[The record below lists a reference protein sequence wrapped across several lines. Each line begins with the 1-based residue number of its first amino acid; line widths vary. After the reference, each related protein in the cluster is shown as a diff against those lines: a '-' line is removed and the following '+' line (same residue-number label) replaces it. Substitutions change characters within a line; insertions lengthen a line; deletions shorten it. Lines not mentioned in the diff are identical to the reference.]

1 MNITNELINEIRNKI
16 DIVEIVSNYVP
27 LTQRGKNYFGVC
39 PFHDDHSPSMSVS
52 REKQIYT
59 CFSCG
64 ATGNVFTFIS
74 EYEHIN
80 FYEAVKVLGAKVGYN
95 LGSTKTS
102 KDKEDTS
109 LEIYDSACKFYQNNL
124 NTALGK
130 NAVDYLEKRKI
141 DKETIK
147 KFKIGLSVSKTSVT
161 DYLLNKKIPLK
172 DLISLGISNENGT
185 DLFVNRI
192 MFPLYDLQ
200 GNVVAFSGRI
210 YNTKDS
216 SKYIN
221 TKETKIFK
229 KGNLL
234 YNYHQ
239 AKDILKKSE
248 SIIVMEGFMD
258 VIRASTI
265 GINNCVATMGTAF
278 TKQHANLLR
287 KMTDNIILCFDGDQA
302 GEEAT
307 TCAIEVLKEIDI
319 TPKVI
324 RLEENLDPDEYILKY
339 GESSFKAKLEN
350 PESAIEFLMKLHK
363 SNKNLKDIN
372 DISKY
377 IDESLKELINTND
390 TVLVEL
396 TLRKMSTEF
405 NIDYNTLKDKYD
417 ILIKTK
423 NKEKIKQ
430 KPKIKVKPKYDR
442 YGSASRNLLYYMIKD
457 QKIINLVE
465 SKVTYF
471 PDDNIRI
478 LSNEIIY
485 YYHKY
490 GIFNIADFIS
500 YIANKE
506 ELLKIFNEILN
517 MDLKEDYSPEEIND
531 YIKVINSYPINKKTD
546 ELDRKLKEEK
556 DPIKQASILMEI
568 LTLKGVKQWSKK
580 SKHMR
585 KEKKN

>member
-1 MNITNELINEIRNKI
+1 MNITYELINEIRNKI
-16 DIVEIVSNYVP
+16 DIVEIISNYVP

-52 REKQIYT
+52 KEKQIYT

-64 ATGNVFTFIS
+64 ATGNVFTFVS

-80 FYEAVKVLGAKVGYN
+80 FYEAVKLLGNKIGYN
-95 LGSTKTS
+95 LGVSSIS
-102 KDKEDTS
+102 KEKEDKS
-109 LEIYDSACKFYQNNL
+109 LEIYDLSCKFYQNNL
-124 NTALGK
+124 NTTLGK
-130 NAVDYLEKRKI
+130 NAYEYLEQRKL
-141 DKETIK
+141 DKDTVK
-147 KFKIGLSVSKTSVT
+147 KFKVGLSLSKTSLT
-161 DYLLNKKIPLK
+161 DYLLSKNIPLK
-172 DLISLGISNENGT
+172 ELIDLGISNESGT
-185 DLFVNRI
+185 DIFANRI

-200 GNVVAFSGRI
+200 GNVVAFSGRV
-210 YNTKDS
+210 YNIKDP
-216 SKYIN
+216 SKYVN

-287 KMTDNIILCFDGDQA
+287 KMTDNIILCFDGDDA
-302 GEEAT
+302 GKDAT
-307 TCAIEVLKEIDI
+307 ESAINVLKEINI

-339 GESSFKAKLEN
+339 GEERFKNKLEN

-377 IDESLKELINTND
+377 VDEALKEIINTDD
-390 TVLVEL
+390 TILVEL
-396 TLRKMSTEF
+396 TLKKMSAEF
-405 NIDYNTLKDKYD
+405 DIQYDTLKNKYD
-417 ILIKTK
+417 NLIKEK
-423 NKEKIKQ
+423 NKIQIKKPEEIRIKQ
-430 KPKIKVKPKYDR
+430 KYNKYD
-442 YGSASRNLLYYMIKD
+442 SASRSLIYYMIRD
-457 QKIINLVE
+457 RQIINLVE
-465 SKVTYF
+465 NKITYF
-471 PDDNIRI
+471 PDESIRI

-485 YYHKY
+485 FYHKY
-490 GIFNIADFIS
+490 GTFNIADFITHIS
-500 YIANKE
+500 SKDGVV
-506 ELLKIFNEILN
+506 KIFNEIIT
-517 MDLKEDYSPEEIND
+517 MDLKEKYSKEEIND
-531 YIKVINSYPINKKTD
+531 YIELINSYPVSKKTD
-546 ELDRKLKEEK
+546 ELNRKLKEEQ
-556 DPIKQASILMEI
+556 DPIKQANILMEI
-568 LTLKGVKQWSKK
+568 LTLKGVKQ
-580 SKHMR
+580 
-585 KEKKN
+585 

>member
-1 MNITNELINEIRNKI
+1 MNITNDLINEIRNKN
-16 DIVEIVSNYVP
+16 DIVEVVSNYVP

-52 REKQIYT
+52 KEKQIYT

-64 ATGNVFTFIS
+64 ATGNVFTFVS

-80 FYEAVKVLGAKVGYN
+80 FYEAVKLLGNKVGYN
-95 LGSTKTS
+95 LGTETFNKHK
-102 KDKEDTS
+102 KDSS
-109 LEIYDSACKFYQNNL
+109 LEIYDLACKFYQNNL
-124 NTALGK
+124 NTVLGK
-130 NAVDYLEKRKI
+130 NAYEYLEKRKI

-147 KFKIGLSVSKTSVT
+147 KFKIGLSISKTSIT
-161 DYLLNKKIPLK
+161 DYLINKKISIKELV
-172 DLISLGISNENGT
+172 SLGLSSENGT
-185 DLFVNRI
+185 DLFINRI

-239 AKDILKKSE
+239 AKEILKKSDK
-248 SIIVMEGFMD
+248 IIVMEGFMD

-287 KMTDNIILCFDGDQA
+287 KMTDNIILCFDGDDA

-307 TCAIEVLKEIDI
+307 TSAIEVLKEIGI
-319 TPKVI
+319 NPRVI
-324 RLEENLDPDEYILKY
+324 RLEEGLDPDEYILKY
-339 GESSFKAKLEN
+339 GENKFKTKLNN
-350 PESAIEFLMKLHK
+350 PESSIEFLMRLHK

-377 IDESLKELINTND
+377 IDESLKELINTTD
-390 TVLVEL
+390 EILIEL
-396 TLRKMSTEF
+396 TIKKMSTEF
-405 NIDYNTLKDKYD
+405 NIEYST
-417 ILIKTK
+417 IK
-423 NKEKIKQ
+423 NKYISLLENKKNEKMEKQKQYKIKQ
-430 KPKIKVKPKYDR
+430 EYDI
-442 YGSASRNLLYYMIKD
+442 YSNASKNLIYYMIKEPSIIKNIEG
-457 QKIINLVE
+457 KI
-465 SKVTYF
+465 SYF
-471 PDDNIRI
+471 PNENIRI
-478 LSNEIIY
+478 LSNEVIY

-490 GIFNIADFIS
+490 GTFIIADFIS
-500 YIANKE
+500 YISDKE
-506 ELLKIFNEILN
+506 EILKIFNEIIN
-517 MDLKEDYSPEEIND
+517 MNIKDKCTEEEIEDYIR
-531 YIKVINSYPINKKTD
+531 VINSYPINKKTD
-546 ELDRKLKEEK
+546 ELYKKIKDEK
-556 DPIKQASILMEI
+556 DPIKQASILSEI
-568 LTLKGVKQWSKK
+568 LSLKGVK
-580 SKHMR
+580 
-585 KEKKN
+585 E

>member
-1 MNITNELINEIRNKI
+1 MNISNELINEIRNKN
-16 DIVEIVSNYVP
+16 DIVEIISNYVP

-52 REKQIYT
+52 KEKQIYT

-64 ATGNVFTFIS
+64 ATGNVFTFVS

-80 FYEAVKVLGAKVGYN
+80 FYEAVKVLAAKVGYN
-95 LGSTKTS
+95 LGVTNLTKT
-102 KDKEDTS
+102 KEDPS

-130 NAVDYLEKRKI
+130 NAIEYLEKRKI

-147 KFKIGLSVSKTSVT
+147 KFKIGLSMSKISLT
-161 DYLLNKKIPLK
+161 DYLLGKNSLQ
-172 DLISLGISNENGT
+172 DLVSLGISNENGT
-185 DLFVNRI
+185 DLFINRI

-210 YNTKDS
+210 YNTKDA

-239 AKDILKKSE
+239 AKDILKKSD

-287 KMTDNIILCFDGDQA
+287 KMTDNIILCFDGDSA

-307 TCAIEVLKEIDI
+307 TSAIEVLKEINV

-339 GESSFKAKLEN
+339 GSEKFKNKLEN
-350 PESAIEFLMKLHK
+350 PISSIEFLMELHK

-377 IDESLKELINTND
+377 IDESLKELINSND
-390 TVLVEL
+390 TILVEL
-396 TLRKMSTEF
+396 TLKKMSTEF
-405 NIDYNTLKDKYD
+405 EIDYNTLKEKYNSLNKNKETIKQVD
-417 ILIKTK
+417 NINVNIKTK
-423 NKEKIKQ
+423 Q
-430 KPKIKVKPKYDR
+430 KFDR
-442 YGSASRNLLYYMIKD
+442 YESAERNLLYYMIKD
-457 QKIINLVE
+457 QNIINLVE
-465 SKVTYF
+465 NKIAYF
-471 PDDNIRI
+471 PNDNIRI

-485 YYHKY
+485 YYHQY
-490 GIFNIADFIS
+490 GIFNVADFIS
-500 YIANKE
+500 YIFNKKE
-506 ELLKIFNEILN
+506 ILNLFNEILN
-517 MDLKEDYSPEEIND
+517 LNLKEKYSKEEIND
-531 YIKVINSYPINKKTD
+531 YIEVINSYPINKKTE
-546 ELDRKLKEEK
+546 ELNIKLKEEK
-556 DPIKQASILMEI
+556 DPIKQANILMDI
-568 LTLKGVKQWSKK
+568 LTLKGVKQ
-580 SKHMR
+580 
-585 KEKKN
+585 

>member
-16 DIVEIVSNYVP
+16 DIVEVISKYVP

-52 REKQIYT
+52 KEKQIYT

-64 ATGNVFTFIS
+64 ATGNVFTFVS

-80 FYEAVKVLGAKVGYN
+80 FYDAVKLLGKEVGYN
-95 LGSTKTS
+95 LGNAKTS
-102 KDKEDTS
+102 INKQDSS
-109 LEIYDSACKFYQNNL
+109 LEIYDIACKFYQNNL
-124 NTALGK
+124 NTMLGK
-130 NAVDYLEKRKI
+130 NAYDYLEKRKI
-141 DKETIK
+141 NKETIK
-147 KFKIGLSVSKTSVT
+147 KFKIGLSVSKTSLT
-161 DYLLNKKIPLK
+161 DYLLSKNFQLK

-185 DLFVNRI
+185 DLFINRI

-239 AKDILKKSE
+239 AKELLKKSD
-248 SIIVMEGFMD
+248 SVIVMEGFMD

-287 KMTDNIILCFDGDQA
+287 KMSDNIILCFDGDSA

-307 TCAIEVLKEIDI
+307 ISAIEVLKEIDV

-324 RLEENLDPDEYILKY
+324 RLEEDLDPDEYILKY
-339 GESSFKAKLEN
+339 GESGFKTKIEN
-350 PESAIEFLMKLHK
+350 PESSVEFLMKLHRA
-363 SNKNLKDIN
+363 NKNLKDIN

-377 IDESLKELINTND
+377 IDESLKELINSND
-390 TVLVEL
+390 DILVEL
-396 TLRKMSTEF
+396 TIKKMSTEF
-405 NIDYNTLKDKYD
+405 NIEYDTLKNKYD
-417 ILIKTK
+417 SLMKEKEK
-423 NKEKIKQ
+423 NKPKKVSELKI
-430 KPKIKVKPKYDR
+430 KPKYDK
-442 YGSASRNLLYYMIKD
+442 YNQASRNLIYYMLKD
-457 QKIINLVE
+457 KQIIDLVE
-465 SKVTYF
+465 STVTYF
-471 PDDNIRI
+471 PNESIRI
-478 LSNEIIY
+478 LSNEIIH

-490 GIFNIADFIS
+490 GTFNIADFIT
-500 YIANKE
+500 YISTKE
-506 ELLKIFNEILN
+506 ELLTVFNEIIN
-517 MDLKEDYSPEEIND
+517 MNLKDEYSKEEIND

-546 ELDRKLKEEK
+546 ELNRKLKEEK
-556 DPIKQASILMEI
+556 DPIRQANILMEI
-568 LTLKGVKQWSKK
+568 LTLKGVKQ
-580 SKHMR
+580 
-585 KEKKN
+585 

>member
-1 MNITNELINEIRNKI
+1 MNITNELINEIRNKT
-16 DIVEIVSNYVP
+16 DIVEIISIYVP

-52 REKQIYT
+52 KEKQIYT

-74 EYEHIN
+74 EHEHIS
-80 FYEAVKVLGAKVGYN
+80 FIEAVKLLGNKLGYN
-95 LGSTKTS
+95 LGTATKS
-102 KDKEDTS
+102 SNKEDAS
-109 LEIYDSACKFYQNNL
+109 IEIYDLACKFYQNNL

-130 NAVDYLEKRKI
+130 NANEYLNERKI

-147 KFKIGLSVSKTSVT
+147 KFKIGLSISKTSLT
-161 DYLLNKKIPLK
+161 DYLLNKKIALK
-172 DLISLGISNENGT
+172 DLVSLGISNENGT
-185 DLFVNRI
+185 DIFVNRI

-210 YNTKDS
+210 YNIKDP
-216 SKYIN
+216 SKYVN

-239 AKDILKKSE
+239 AKDVLKKSE

-278 TKQHANLLR
+278 TKQHAILLR
-287 KMTDNIILCFDGDQA
+287 KMTDNIILCFDGDSA
-302 GEEAT
+302 GEDAT
-307 TCAIEVLKEIDI
+307 TSAIEVLKEIDI

-339 GESSFKAKLEN
+339 GESKFKDKLNN
-350 PESAIEFLMKLHK
+350 PESSIEFLMKLHRA
-363 SNKNLKDIN
+363 NKNLTDLN

-377 IDESLKELINTND
+377 IDESLKEIIHTND
-390 TVLVEL
+390 DILVEL
-396 TLRKMSTEF
+396 TLKKMSKEF
-405 NIDYNTLKDKYD
+405 NIDYETIKNKYD
-417 ILIKTK
+417 NLIKEK
-423 NKEKIKQ
+423 NKNKITKKQ
-430 KPKIKVKPKYDR
+430 EIKIKPKYDI
-442 YGSASRNLLYYMIKD
+442 YNEASRNLIYYMIKD
-457 QKIINLVE
+457 KKIIDLVE
-465 SKVTYF
+465 SEITYF
-471 PDDNIRI
+471 KDDIIRI

-490 GIFNIADFIS
+490 GIFTIADFIS
-500 YIANKE
+500 YISNKE
-506 ELLKIFNEILN
+506 ELIKIFNEIIN
-517 MDLKEDYSPEEIND
+517 MDLKEKYTKEEIYD
-531 YIKVINSYPINKKTD
+531 YIKVVNSYPVNKKAD
-546 ELDRKLKEEK
+546 ELNRKLKEEK
-556 DPIKQASILMEI
+556 DPIKQASILAEI
-568 LTLKGVKQWSKK
+568 LTLKGVKQ
-580 SKHMR
+580 
-585 KEKKN
+585 

>member
-1 MNITNELINEIRNKI
+1 MNITNELINEIRNKV
-16 DIVEIVSNYVP
+16 DIVEIISNYVP

-52 REKQIYT
+52 KEKQIYT

-64 ATGNVFTFIS
+64 ATGNVFTFVS

-80 FYEAVKVLGAKVGYN
+80 FYEAVKILGNKVGYN
-95 LGSTKTS
+95 LGTTNIANK
-102 KDKEDTS
+102 KEDPS
-109 LEIYDSACKFYQNNL
+109 IEIYDYACKFYQNNL
-124 NTALGK
+124 NTSLGK
-130 NAVDYLEKRKI
+130 NAIEYLENRKI

-147 KFKIGLSVSKTSVT
+147 KFKIGLSVSKTSIT
-161 DYLLNKKIPLK
+161 DYLLNKKKSLK
-172 DLISLGISNENGT
+172 DLVSLGLSNENGT
-185 DLFVNRI
+185 DTFINRI

-200 GNVVAFSGRI
+200 GNIVAFSGRI
-210 YNTKDS
+210 YNTKDP

-221 TKETKIFK
+221 TKETKLFK

-287 KMTDNIILCFDGDQA
+287 KMTDNIILCFDGDSA

-307 TCAIEVLKEIDI
+307 TSALDVLKEIGI
-319 TPKVI
+319 TPKII

-339 GESSFKAKLEN
+339 GAEKFKTKLEN
-350 PESAIEFLMKLHK
+350 PESSIEFLMKLHK
-363 SNKNLKDIN
+363 SNKNLTDLN

-377 IDESLKELINTND
+377 IDESLSELINTND
-390 TVLVEL
+390 TIIVEL
-396 TLRKMSTEF
+396 TLKKLATEF
-405 NIDYNTLKDKYD
+405 NIDYDTIKNKYAN
-417 ILIKTK
+417 LIEKK
-423 NKEKIKQ
+423 NKEI
-430 KPKIKVKPKYDR
+430 KPKEEIIKIKPKYDR
-442 YGSASRNLLYYMIKD
+442 YNNASRILLFYMLKD
-457 QKIINLVE
+457 KSIIEIVE

-478 LSNEIIY
+478 LSNEIIHY
-485 YYHKY
+485 YRKY

-500 YIANKE
+500 YISVKE
-506 ELLKIFNEILN
+506 ELIKSFNEIIN
-517 MDLKEDYSPEEIND
+517 MDIKENYSKEEIND
-531 YIKVINSYPINKKTD
+531 YIKLINSYPIDKKSIELNKKI
-546 ELDRKLKEEK
+546 KEEK
-556 DPIKQASILMEI
+556 DPIKQASILSEI
-568 LTLKGVKQWSKK
+568 LKIKGVEQ
-580 SKHMR
+580 
-585 KEKKN
+585 

>member
-1 MNITNELINEIRNKI
+1 MNITNEMINEIRNKI
-16 DIVEIVSNYVP
+16 DIVDVVSNYVP

-52 REKQIYT
+52 KEKQIYT

-64 ATGNVFTFIS
+64 ATGNVFTFVS

-80 FYEAVKVLGAKVGYN
+80 FYEAVKILGNKVGYN
-95 LGSTKTS
+95 LGNAKTNKSTE
-102 KDKEDTS
+102 DKS
-109 LEIYDSACKFYQNNL
+109 LEIYDLACKFYQNNL

-130 NAVDYLEKRKI
+130 NAYEYLEQRKI
-141 DKETIK
+141 DKDTIK
-147 KFKIGLSVSKTSVT
+147 KFKIGLSISKTSLT
-161 DYLLNKKIPLK
+161 DYLLNKNIPLK
-172 DLISLGISNENGT
+172 DLIALGISNENGT
-185 DLFVNRI
+185 DLFINRV

-210 YNTKDS
+210 YNTKEA

-248 SIIVMEGFMD
+248 KIIVMEGFMD

-265 GINNCVATMGTAF
+265 GVNNCVATMGTAF
-278 TKQHANLLR
+278 TKQHATLLR
-287 KMTDNIILCFDGDQA
+287 KMTDNIILCFDGDSA

-307 TCAIEVLKEIDI
+307 TSAIEVLKEIGI
-319 TPKVI
+319 NPKVI

-339 GESSFKAKLEN
+339 GESSFKAKLDN
-350 PESAIEFLMKLHK
+350 PESSIEFLMRLHK
-363 SNKNLKDIN
+363 SNKNLKDLN

-377 IDESLKELINTND
+377 IDESLRELINTDD

-396 TLRKMSTEF
+396 TLKKMSTEF
-405 NIDYNTLKDKYD
+405 NIDYDTIKHKYEN
-417 ILIKTK
+417 LLQIKNREK
-423 NKEKIKQ
+423 PKKIEQVKIK
-430 KPKIKVKPKYDR
+430 PRYDR

-457 QKIINLVE
+457 QNIINKVE
-465 SKVTYF
+465 TQITYF
-471 PDDNIRI
+471 PDDIIRI

-500 YIANKE
+500 YISDKE
-506 ELLKIFNEILN
+506 DMLKIFNEIIN
-517 MDLKEDYSPEEIND
+517 MDIKEKYTEEEIND
-531 YIKVINSYPINKKTD
+531 YIMVINAYPINKKTE
-546 ELDRKLKEEK
+546 ELNKKLKEEK
-556 DPIKQASILMEI
+556 DPIKQASILTEI
-568 LTLKGVKQWSKK
+568 LSLKGVKQ
-580 SKHMR
+580 
-585 KEKKN
+585 

>member
-16 DIVEIVSNYVP
+16 DIVEVISKYVP

-52 REKQIYT
+52 KEKQIYT

-64 ATGNVFTFIS
+64 ATGNVFTFVS

-80 FYEAVKVLGAKVGYN
+80 FYDAVKLLGKEVGYN
-95 LGSTKTS
+95 LGNAKTS
-102 KDKEDTS
+102 INKQEPS
-109 LEIYDSACKFYQNNL
+109 LEIYDIACKFYQNNL
-124 NTALGK
+124 NTMLGK
-130 NAVDYLEKRKI
+130 NAYDYLEKRKI
-141 DKETIK
+141 NKETIK
-147 KFKIGLSVSKTSVT
+147 KFKIGLSVSKTSLT
-161 DYLLNKKIPLK
+161 DYLLSKNFQLK

-185 DLFVNRI
+185 DLFINRI

-239 AKDILKKSE
+239 AKELLKKSD
-248 SIIVMEGFMD
+248 SVIVMEGFMD

-287 KMTDNIILCFDGDQA
+287 KMSDNIILCFDGDSA

-307 TCAIEVLKEIDI
+307 ISAIEVLKEIDV

-324 RLEENLDPDEYILKY
+324 RLEEDLDPDEYILKY
-339 GESSFKAKLEN
+339 GESGFKTKIEN
-350 PESAIEFLMKLHK
+350 PESSVEFLMKLHRA
-363 SNKNLKDIN
+363 NKNLKDIN

-377 IDESLKELINTND
+377 IDESLKELINSND
-390 TVLVEL
+390 NIFVEL
-396 TLRKMSTEF
+396 TIKKMSTEF
-405 NIDYNTLKDKYD
+405 NIEYDTLKNKYD
-417 ILIKTK
+417 SLMKEKEK
-423 NKEKIKQ
+423 NKPKKVSELKI
-430 KPKIKVKPKYDR
+430 KPKYDK
-442 YGSASRNLLYYMIKD
+442 YNQASRNLIYYMLKD
-457 QKIINLVE
+457 KQIIDLVE
-465 SKVTYF
+465 STVTYF
-471 PDDNIRI
+471 PNESIRI
-478 LSNEIIY
+478 LSNEIIH

-490 GIFNIADFIS
+490 GTFNIADFIT
-500 YIANKE
+500 YISTKE
-506 ELLKIFNEILN
+506 ELLTVFNEIIN
-517 MDLKEDYSPEEIND
+517 MNLKDEYSKEEIND

-546 ELDRKLKEEK
+546 ELNRKLKEEK
-556 DPIKQASILMEI
+556 DPIRQANILMEI
-568 LTLKGVKQWSKK
+568 LTLKGVKQ
-580 SKHMR
+580 
-585 KEKKN
+585 

>member
-16 DIVEIVSNYVP
+16 DIVEVVSTYVP

-52 REKQIYT
+52 KEKQIYT

-74 EYEHIN
+74 EYNHIN
-80 FYEAVKVLGAKVGYN
+80 FYEAVKQLGNKLGYN
-95 LGSTKTS
+95 LGNATS
-102 KDKEDTS
+102 PVGKEDTT
-109 LEIYDSACKFYQNNL
+109 LEIYELSCKFYQNNL

-130 NAVDYLEKRKI
+130 NAYEYLNKRKI

-147 KFKIGLSVSKTSVT
+147 KFKIGLSISKTSLT

-172 DLISLGISNENGT
+172 DLVSLGISNENGT

-278 TKQHANLLR
+278 TKQHAILLR
-287 KMTDNIILCFDGDQA
+287 KMTDNIILCFDGDDA
-302 GEEAT
+302 GEDAT
-307 TCAIEVLKEIDI
+307 TSAIEVLKEINI

-339 GESSFKAKLEN
+339 GESKFKAKLEN
-350 PESAIEFLMKLHK
+350 PESSIEYLMKLHRA
-363 SNKNLKDIN
+363 NKNLTDLN

-390 TVLVEL
+390 NILVEL
-396 TLRKMSTEF
+396 TLKKMSTEF
-405 NIDYNTLKDKYD
+405 NIEYNTLKNKYEHLVND
-417 ILIKTK
+417 K
-423 NKEKIKQ
+423 NKI
-430 KPKIKVKPKYDR
+430 KPKKTQEIKIKPKYDI
-442 YGSASRNLLYYMIKD
+442 YNEASRNLIYYMTKNRKVID
-457 QKIINLVE
+457 LVE
-465 SKVTYF
+465 SEITYF
-471 PDDNIRI
+471 PDESIRI

-500 YIANKE
+500 YISNKE
-506 ELLKIFNEILN
+506 ELIKAFNEIIN
-517 MDLKEDYSPEEIND
+517 INLKEKYTKEEIYD
-531 YIKVINSYPINKKTD
+531 YIKVINSYPVNKKTD
-546 ELDRKLKEEK
+546 ELNKKLKEEK
-556 DPIKQASILMEI
+556 DPIKQASILAEI
-568 LTLKGVKQWSKK
+568 LTLKGVK
-580 SKHMR
+580 
-585 KEKKN
+585 

>member
-16 DIVEIVSNYVP
+16 DIVEIISNYVP

-52 REKQIYT
+52 KEKQIYT

-64 ATGNVFTFIS
+64 ATGNVFTFVS

-80 FYEAVKVLGAKVGYN
+80 FYDAVKLLGSKIGYN
-95 LGSTKTS
+95 LGIS
-102 KDKEDTS
+102 KNIKSNEDKS
-109 LEIYDSACKFYQNNL
+109 IEIYDLACRFYQNNL
-124 NTALGK
+124 NTTLGK
-130 NAVDYLEKRKI
+130 NAYEYLEKRKI

-147 KFKIGLSVSKTSVT
+147 KFKIGLSISKISLT
-161 DYLLNKKIPLK
+161 DYLLNKKNSLK
-172 DLISLGISNENGT
+172 ELISLGISNENGS
-185 DLFVNRI
+185 DLFINRI
-192 MFPLYDLQ
+192 IFPLFDLQ

-287 KMTDNIILCFDGDQA
+287 KMTNNIILCFDGDKA

-307 TCAIEVLKEIDI
+307 TSAIEVLKEINI
-319 TPKVI
+319 IPKVI

-339 GESSFKAKLEN
+339 GSSSFKAKIDN
-350 PESAIEFLMKLHK
+350 PESAVEFSMKLHR
-363 SNKNLKDIN
+363 SNKNLKDLN

-377 IDESLKELINTND
+377 IDESLKELIKTND
-390 TVLVEL
+390 EILVEL
-396 TLRKMSTEF
+396 TLKKMATEF
-405 NIDYNTLKDKYD
+405 NVEYNTLKNKYINLVAEKNKEIKKEVIYQIKQKDKYD
-417 ILIKTK
+417 KYSKAMRSLI
-423 NKEKIKQ
+423 
-430 KPKIKVKPKYDR
+430 
-442 YGSASRNLLYYMIKD
+442 YYMIKN
-457 QKIINLVE
+457 QEIIDLVE
-465 SKVTYF
+465 SKITYF
-471 PDDNIRI
+471 KDDAIRI

-500 YIANKE
+500 YISEKE
-506 ELLKIFNEILN
+506 EILKTFNEISN
-517 MDLKEDYSPEEIND
+517 MNLKEKYSKEEIED
-531 YIKVINSYPINKKTD
+531 YIKVINSYPLTKKTN
-546 ELDRKLKEEK
+546 ELKEKIKEEN
-556 DPIKQASILMEI
+556 DPIKQAKILSEI
-568 LTLKGVKQWSKK
+568 LKLKGVKQ
-580 SKHMR
+580 
-585 KEKKN
+585 

>member
-1 MNITNELINEIRNKI
+1 MNITNELVNEIRNKI

-52 REKQIYT
+52 KEKQIYT

-64 ATGNVFTFIS
+64 ATGNVFTFVS
-74 EYEHIN
+74 DYEHIN
-80 FYEAVKVLGAKVGYN
+80 FYEAVKLLGNKVGYN
-95 LGSTKTS
+95 LGTAKRSKSTV
-102 KDKEDTS
+102 DDS

-124 NTALGK
+124 NTTLGK
-130 NAVDYLEKRKI
+130 NAMEYLESRKI

-147 KFKIGLSVSKTSVT
+147 KFKIGLSVSKSSLT
-161 DYLLNKKIPLK
+161 DYLINKKVPVK
-172 DLISLGISNENGT
+172 DLISLGISNENGK
-185 DLFVNRI
+185 DLFINRI

-200 GNVVAFSGRI
+200 GNVVGFSGRI

-265 GINNCVATMGTAF
+265 GVNNCVATMGTAF

-307 TCAIEVLKEIDI
+307 TGAIEVLKEINV

-339 GESSFKAKLEN
+339 GESAFKEKLDV
-350 PESAIEFLMKLHK
+350 PESSIEFLMKLHK
-363 SNKNLKDIN
+363 NNKNLKDLN

-390 TVLVEL
+390 TILVEL

-405 NIDYNTLKDKYD
+405 NIDYNIIKDKYNN
-417 ILIKTK
+417 LIKTPK
-423 NKEKIKQ
+423 QSKTKKQEQIKIK
-430 KPKIKVKPKYDR
+430 INHDKY
-442 YGSASRNLLYYMIKD
+442 GNASRYLLYYMIKD
-457 QKIINLVE
+457 CKIINIV
-465 SKVTYF
+465 KDNITYF
-471 PDDNIRI
+471 PEEIIRN

-490 GIFNIADFIS
+490 GVFHIADFIS
-500 YIANKE
+500 YISSRE
-506 ELLKIFNEILN
+506 ELVKTFNEIMN
-517 MDLKEDYSPEEIND
+517 MNIKEKYSEEEIND

-546 ELDRKLKEEK
+546 ELNQKMREEK
-556 DPIKQASILMEI
+556 DPIKQASILSEI
-568 LTLKGVKQWSKK
+568 LTLKGVK
-580 SKHMR
+580 
-585 KEKKN
+585 

>member
-52 REKQIYT
+52 QEKQIYT

-64 ATGNVFTFIS
+64 ATGNVFTFVS

-80 FYEAVKVLGAKVGYN
+80 FFEAVKILGEKIGYN
-95 LGSTKTS
+95 LGSSYTK
-102 KDKEDTS
+102 KNEDDRS
-109 LEIYDSACKFYQNNL
+109 IKIYELACKFYQNNL
-124 NTALGK
+124 NTSLGK
-130 NAVDYLEKRKI
+130 NAYDYLENRKI
-141 DKETIK
+141 DKENIK
-147 KFKIGLSVSKTSVT
+147 KFQIGLSTSKTSLT
-161 DYLLNKKIPLK
+161 DYLISKEYTLK
-172 DLISLGISNENGT
+172 ELISLGISTESGT

-210 YNTKDS
+210 YNIKDS

-239 AKDILKKSE
+239 AKDILKKSD

-278 TKQHANLLR
+278 TKQHAMLLK

-307 TCAIEVLKEIDI
+307 ISAIEVLKEINI

-324 RLEENLDPDEYILKY
+324 RLEENLDPDEYIIKY
-339 GESSFKAKLEN
+339 GKLSFESKIKNTEN
-350 PESAIEFLMKLHK
+350 SIEFLMKLHRN
-363 SNKNLKDIN
+363 NKNLKDLN

-377 IDESLKELINTND
+377 IDESLKELTTTDDNI
-390 TVLVEL
+390 LIEL
-396 TLRKMSTEF
+396 TLKKMSTEF
-405 NIDYNTLKDKYD
+405 QLEYNTLKDKFEN
-417 ILIKTK
+417 LLKENKKIKNVNELPIK
-423 NKEKIKQ
+423 NKI
-430 KPKIKVKPKYDR
+430 IYNKYDE
-442 YGSASRNLLYYMIKD
+442 ASRNLIYYMLKD
-457 QKIINLVE
+457 SKIITLASE
-465 SKVTYF
+465 QITYF
-471 PDDNIRI
+471 SNNNLR
-478 LSNEIIY
+478 LLFNEIVY
-485 YYHKY
+485 FYHKY
-490 GIFNIADFIS
+490 GIFNIADFIT
-500 YIANKE
+500 YISTKE
-506 ELLKIFNEILN
+506 ELIKIFNEIINLN
-517 MDLKEDYSPEEIND
+517 LKDKYSKEEIID
-531 YIKVINSYPINKKTD
+531 YINVINSYPTKKKTD
-546 ELDRKLKEEK
+546 DLNKKLKEEH
-556 DPIKQASILMEI
+556 DPIKQANILMEI
-568 LTLKGVKQWSKK
+568 LTLKGVKQ
-580 SKHMR
+580 
-585 KEKKN
+585 

>member
-16 DIVEIVSNYVP
+16 DIVEIISNYVP

-64 ATGNVFTFIS
+64 ATGNVFTFVS
-74 EYEHIN
+74 DYEHIN
-80 FYEAVKVLGAKVGYN
+80 FYDAVKLLGNKVGYN
-95 LGSTKTS
+95 LGTSQVTKNK
-102 KDKEDTS
+102 KDSS
-109 LEIYDSACKFYQNNL
+109 LEVYDSACKFYQNNL

-130 NAVDYLEKRKI
+130 NAMEYLENRKI
-141 DKETIK
+141 DKETVK
-147 KFKIGLSVSKTSVT
+147 KFRIGLSVSKTSLT
-161 DYLLNKKIPLK
+161 DYLLNKKVPLK
-172 DLISLGISNENGT
+172 DLVSLGISNENGT
-185 DLFVNRI
+185 DLFINRI

-258 VIRASTI
+258 VIRASTV

-278 TKQHANLLR
+278 TKQHATLLR
-287 KMTDNIILCFDGDQA
+287 KTTDNIILCFDGDQA
-302 GEEAT
+302 GEDAT
-307 TCAIEVLKEIDI
+307 TSAIEVLKEIGVS
-319 TPKVI
+319 PKVI
-324 RLEENLDPDEYILKY
+324 RLEEDLDPDEYILKY
-339 GESSFKAKLEN
+339 GKTAFEAKLEN
-350 PESAIEFLMKLHK
+350 PESAIEFLMKMHK
-363 SNKNLKDIN
+363 SNKNLKDLN

-377 IDESLKELINTND
+377 IDESLKELVDTND
-390 TVLVEL
+390 NVLVEL
-396 TLRKMSTEF
+396 TIKKLATEF
-405 NIDYNTLKDKYD
+405 NIDYDTLKEKYD
-417 ILIKTK
+417 GLMK
-423 NKEKIKQ
+423 NKEKPKEI
-430 KPKIKVKPKYDR
+430 PKIKVKKKYDR
-442 YGSASRNLLYYMIKD
+442 YSSASRNLLYYMIKS
-457 QKIINLVE
+457 QKVIDLVE
-465 SKVTYF
+465 TKITYF
-471 PDDNIRI
+471 PEDNIRI

-500 YIANKE
+500 YISEKE
-506 ELLKIFNEILN
+506 ELLKTFNEIWN
-517 MDLKEDYSPEEIND
+517 MNLKEEFSEEEISD
-531 YIKVINSYPINKKTD
+531 YIKVVNAYPVNKKAE
-546 ELDRKLKEEK
+546 ELNRKLKEEK
-556 DPIKQASILMEI
+556 DPIKQSNILMEI
-568 LTLKGVKQWSKK
+568 LTLKGVKQ
-580 SKHMR
+580 
-585 KEKKN
+585 

>member
-1 MNITNELINEIRNKI
+1 MNITNELINEIRNKV
-16 DIVEIVSNYVP
+16 DIVEIISNYVP

-52 REKQIYT
+52 KEKQIYT

-80 FYEAVKVLGAKVGYN
+80 FYEAVKLLGNKIGYN
-95 LGSTKTS
+95 LDNTKVTAN
-102 KDKEDTS
+102 KIDLS

-124 NTALGK
+124 NTVLGK
-130 NAVDYLEKRKI
+130 NAYEYLENRQI

-147 KFKIGLSVSKTSVT
+147 KFKIGLSISKTSLT
-161 DYLLNKKIPLK
+161 DYLLNKKIALK
-172 DLISLGISNENGT
+172 ELVSLGISNENGT

-210 YNTKDS
+210 YNTKDT

-287 KMTDNIILCFDGDQA
+287 KMTNNIILCFDGDSA

-307 TCAIEVLKEIDI
+307 TSAIEVLKEIDI
-319 TPKVI
+319 NPKII

-339 GESSFKAKLEN
+339 GESKFKSKLEN
-350 PESAIEFLMKLHK
+350 PESSISFLMKIHRT
-363 SNKNLKDIN
+363 NKNLTDLN

-377 IDESLKELINTND
+377 IDESLKELSNTND
-390 TVLVEL
+390 EIVIEL
-396 TLRKMSTEF
+396 TIKKLSKEF
-405 NIDYNTLKDKYD
+405 DIEYNTLKNKYD
-417 ILIKTK
+417 NLVK
-423 NKEKIKQ
+423 NKNKNKKSIEIKEKIKYD
-430 KPKIKVKPKYDR
+430 KYE
-442 YGSASRNLLYYMIKD
+442 STSRNLIYYMVCDNKVID
-457 QKIINLVE
+457 LVE
-465 SKVTYF
+465 SKITYF
-471 PDDNIRI
+471 PNEKIRI

-490 GIFNIADFIS
+490 GIFDIADFIS
-500 YIANKE
+500 YISSKE
-506 ELLKIFNEILN
+506 EILKVLNEIIS
-517 MDLKEDYSPEEIND
+517 MDLKEKCSKEEILD
-531 YIKVINSYPINKKTD
+531 YINLINSYPVNQKTTELEKKI
-546 ELDRKLKEEK
+546 KEEK
-556 DPIKQASILMEI
+556 DPIKQASILAEI
-568 LTLKGVKQWSKK
+568 LTLKGVKQ
-580 SKHMR
+580 
-585 KEKKN
+585 

>member
-16 DIVEIVSNYVP
+16 DIVEVISKYVP

-52 REKQIYT
+52 KEKQIYT

-64 ATGNVFTFIS
+64 ATGNVFTFVS

-80 FYEAVKVLGAKVGYN
+80 FYDAVKLLGKEVGYN
-95 LGSTKTS
+95 LGNAKTS
-102 KDKEDTS
+102 INKQDSS
-109 LEIYDSACKFYQNNL
+109 LEIYDIACKFYQNNL
-124 NTALGK
+124 NTMLGK
-130 NAVDYLEKRKI
+130 NAYDYLEKRKI
-141 DKETIK
+141 NKETIK
-147 KFKIGLSVSKTSVT
+147 KFKIGLSVSKTSLT
-161 DYLLNKKIPLK
+161 DYLLSKNFQLK
-172 DLISLGISNENGT
+172 ELISLGISNENGT
-185 DLFVNRI
+185 DLFINRI

-239 AKDILKKSE
+239 AKELLKKSD

-287 KMTDNIILCFDGDQA
+287 KMSDNIILCFDGDSA

-307 TCAIEVLKEIDI
+307 ISAIEVLKEIDV

-324 RLEENLDPDEYILKY
+324 RLEEDLDPDEYILKY
-339 GESSFKAKLEN
+339 GESGFKTKIEN
-350 PESAIEFLMKLHK
+350 PESSVEFLMKLHRA
-363 SNKNLKDIN
+363 NKNLKDIN

-377 IDESLKELINTND
+377 IDESLKELINSND
-390 TVLVEL
+390 NILVEL
-396 TLRKMSTEF
+396 TIKKISTEF
-405 NIDYNTLKDKYD
+405 NIEYDTLKNKYD
-417 ILIKTK
+417 SLMKEKEK
-423 NKEKIKQ
+423 NKPKKVSELKI
-430 KPKIKVKPKYDR
+430 KPKYDK
-442 YGSASRNLLYYMIKD
+442 YNQASRNLIYYMLKD
-457 QKIINLVE
+457 KQIIGLVE
-465 SKVTYF
+465 STVTYF
-471 PDDNIRI
+471 PNESIRI
-478 LSNEIIY
+478 LSNEIIH

-490 GIFNIADFIS
+490 GTFNIADFIT
-500 YIANKE
+500 YISTKE
-506 ELLKIFNEILN
+506 ELLTVFNEIIN
-517 MDLKEDYSPEEIND
+517 MNLKDEYSKEEIND

-546 ELDRKLKEEK
+546 ELNRKLKEEK
-556 DPIKQASILMEI
+556 DPIRQANILMEI
-568 LTLKGVKQWSKK
+568 LTLKGVKQ
-580 SKHMR
+580 
-585 KEKKN
+585 

>member
-16 DIVEIVSNYVP
+16 DIVEVVSNYVP
-27 LTQRGKNYFGVC
+27 LNQRGKNYFGVC

-52 REKQIYT
+52 QEKQIYT

-64 ATGNVFTFIS
+64 ATGNVFTFVS

-80 FYEAVKVLGAKVGYN
+80 FYDAVKLLGNKIGYN
-95 LGSTKTS
+95 LGNEEVS
-102 KDKEDTS
+102 KNKQDSS
-109 LEIYDSACKFYQNNL
+109 LEIYDLACKFYQNNL

-130 NAVDYLEKRKI
+130 NAYEYLEKRKI

-147 KFKIGLSVSKTSVT
+147 KFKIGLSISKTSLT
-161 DYLLNKKIPLK
+161 DYLINKKISLK
-172 DLISLGISNENGT
+172 DLITLGISNENGT

-192 MFPLYDLQ
+192 MFPLYDLK

-221 TKETKIFK
+221 SKETKIFK

-248 SIIVMEGFMD
+248 KIIVMEGFMD

-287 KMTDNIILCFDGDQA
+287 KMTDNIILCFDGDSA
-302 GEEAT
+302 GEDAT
-307 TCAIEVLKEIDI
+307 ISAIEVLKELGIN
-319 TPKVI
+319 PKVV

-339 GESSFKAKLEN
+339 GEKSFKAKLDN
-350 PESAIEFLMKLHK
+350 PESSIEFLMRLHK
-363 SNKNLKDIN
+363 STKNLNDIN

-377 IDESLKELINTND
+377 IDESLKELINTDD
-390 TVLVEL
+390 TILIEL
-396 TLRKMSTEF
+396 TLKKMSTEF
-405 NIDYNTLKDKYD
+405 NIDYNTLKAKYNN
-417 ILIKTK
+417 LNE
-423 NKEKIKQ
+423 NKRKQKSQNINYVKIKQ
-430 KPKIKVKPKYDR
+430 DYDI
-442 YGSASRNLLYYMIKD
+442 YINASRNLVYYMIKEPN
-457 QKIINLVE
+457 IITSIE
-465 SKVTYF
+465 TKVSYF
-471 PDDNIRI
+471 PDDRIR
-478 LSNEIIY
+478 LLTNEIIY

-500 YIANKE
+500 YIFEKE
-506 ELLKIFNEILN
+506 EIVKIFNEIIN
-517 MDLKEDYSPEEIND
+517 MDIKEKCNKEEIND
-531 YIKVINSYPINKKTD
+531 YIKVINSYPVNKKTA
-546 ELDRKLKEEK
+546 ELNKKMKEEK
-556 DPIKQASILMEI
+556 DPIKQASLLSEI
-568 LTLKGVKQWSKK
+568 LSLKGVKQ
-580 SKHMR
+580 
-585 KEKKN
+585 

>member
-16 DIVEIVSNYVP
+16 DIVEIISNYVP

-52 REKQIYT
+52 KEKQIYT

-64 ATGNVFTFIS
+64 ATGNVFTFVS

-80 FYEAVKVLGAKVGYN
+80 FIDAVKLLGNKIGYN
-95 LGSTKTS
+95 LGIAKSI
-102 KDKEDTS
+102 KDKEDPT
-109 LEIYDSACKFYQNNL
+109 LQIYDSACKFYQNNL

-130 NAVDYLEKRKI
+130 NAVEYLSKRKI
-141 DKETIK
+141 DKDTIK
-147 KFKIGLSVSKTSVT
+147 KFKIGLSLPKASLT
-161 DYLLNKKIPLK
+161 DYLLNKKINLK

-185 DLFVNRI
+185 DLFINRI

-307 TCAIEVLKEIDI
+307 TSAIEVLKEIGV

-339 GESSFKAKLEN
+339 GESSFKAKLSN
-350 PESAIEFLMKLHK
+350 PESSIEFLMNLHK
-363 SNKNLKDIN
+363 SNKNLQDIN

-377 IDESLKELINTND
+377 IEESLKELINTD
-390 TVLVEL
+390 DDVLVEL

-405 NIDYNTLKDKYD
+405 NIDYTTLKEKYD
-417 ILIKTK
+417 SLIKEKRKENSKEITK
-423 NKEKIKQ
+423 IKIKQ
-430 KPKIKVKPKYDR
+430 KYDR
-442 YGSASRNLLYYMIKD
+442 YDSASRNLVYYMIKD
-457 QKIINLVE
+457 QNIIDLVE
-465 SKVTYF
+465 SKITYF
-471 PDDNIRI
+471 PDSNIRL
-478 LSNEIIY
+478 LSNEITY

-490 GIFNIADFIS
+490 GTFNIADFIS
-500 YIANKE
+500 YISNNV
-506 ELLKIFNEILN
+506 ELLKIFNEIIN
-517 MDLKEDYSPEEIND
+517 MNLKERYSQEEIFD

-546 ELDRKLKEEK
+546 ELNRRLKEEK
-556 DPIKQASILMEI
+556 DPIKQAGILMEI
-568 LTLKGVKQWSKK
+568 LSLKGVKQ
-580 SKHMR
+580 
-585 KEKKN
+585 

>member
-1 MNITNELINEIRNKI
+1 MNITNEMINEIRNKI
-16 DIVEIVSNYVP
+16 DIVDVVSNYVP

-52 REKQIYT
+52 KEKQIYT

-64 ATGNVFTFIS
+64 ATGNVFTFVS

-80 FYEAVKVLGAKVGYN
+80 FYEAVKILGNKVGYN
-95 LGSTKTS
+95 LGNAKANKSTE
-102 KDKEDTS
+102 DKS
-109 LEIYDSACKFYQNNL
+109 LEIYDLACKFYQNNL

-130 NAVDYLEKRKI
+130 NAYEYLEQRKI
-141 DKETIK
+141 DKDTIK
-147 KFKIGLSVSKTSVT
+147 KFKIGLSISKTSLT
-161 DYLLNKKIPLK
+161 DYLLNKNIPLK
-172 DLISLGISNENGT
+172 DLIALGISNENGT
-185 DLFVNRI
+185 DLFINRV

-210 YNTKDS
+210 YNTKEA

-248 SIIVMEGFMD
+248 KIIVMEGFMD

-265 GINNCVATMGTAF
+265 GVNNCVATMGTAF
-278 TKQHANLLR
+278 TKQHATLLR
-287 KMTDNIILCFDGDQA
+287 KMTDNIILCFDGDSA

-307 TCAIEVLKEIDI
+307 TSAIEVLKEIGI
-319 TPKVI
+319 NPKVI

-339 GESSFKAKLEN
+339 GESSFKAKLDN
-350 PESAIEFLMKLHK
+350 PESSIEFLMRLHK
-363 SNKNLKDIN
+363 SNKNLKDLN

-377 IDESLKELINTND
+377 IDESLRELINTDD

-396 TLRKMSTEF
+396 TLKKMSTEF
-405 NIDYNTLKDKYD
+405 NIDYDTIKHKYEN
-417 ILIKTK
+417 LLQIKNREK
-423 NKEKIKQ
+423 PKKIEQVKIK
-430 KPKIKVKPKYDR
+430 PRYDR

-457 QKIINLVE
+457 QNIINKVE
-465 SKVTYF
+465 TQITYF
-471 PDDNIRI
+471 PDDTIRI

-500 YIANKE
+500 YISDKE
-506 ELLKIFNEILN
+506 DILKIFNEIIN
-517 MDLKEDYSPEEIND
+517 MDIKEKYTEEEIND
-531 YIKVINSYPINKKTD
+531 YIMVINAYPINKKTE
-546 ELDRKLKEEK
+546 ELNRKLKEEK
-556 DPIKQASILMEI
+556 DPIKQASILTEI
-568 LTLKGVKQWSKK
+568 LSLKGVKQ
-580 SKHMR
+580 
-585 KEKKN
+585 